1 MHIWDFKNILFI
13 YFVKWRN
20 IELKVIF
27 AFLFLLVL
35 YTYIYIHTFINK
47 NSYNYIILKKFIEFL
62 YLFIQAKD

>member
-35 YTYIYIHTFINK
+35 YTYIYTHFHK
-47 NSYNYIILKKFIEFL
+47 
-62 YLFIQAKD
+62 